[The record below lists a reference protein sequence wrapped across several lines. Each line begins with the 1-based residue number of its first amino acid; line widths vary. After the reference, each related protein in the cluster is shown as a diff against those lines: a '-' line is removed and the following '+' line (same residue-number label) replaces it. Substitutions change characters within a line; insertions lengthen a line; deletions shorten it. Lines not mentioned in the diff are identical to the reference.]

1 MDQQLPGC
9 TTVLLYYFR
18 PSLLTN
24 APAASVLT
32 NAPAAS
38 VLTNAPAAYVL
49 TNGPAASV
57 LTNAPAAPRL
67 YYLIGSSLF
76 EGRVAE
82 NDVGKCSRSSL

>member
-18 PSLLTN
+18 PSL
-24 APAASVLT
+24 LT